1 MPSSKNI
8 EIVND
13 LRQKIKKA
21 KSIVFADYRGL
32 KAEDINNLRSQIRDN
47 NGETVVAKN
56 TLLRT
61 ALKEENVNLENIEAD
76 LKGPTTA
83 IFSYSDPVSPIKL
96 VVEFAK
102 KLELPKIKSALVEG
116 TYASADKVEEI
127 SNIPAKEVLI
137 ARMLGGLKAP
147 LSGLTNTLS
156 GVQRK
161 FVYALNAIKENK
173 EGGAQK

>member
-1 MPSSKNI
+1 MPNAKNI
-8 EIVND
+8 QVVSELKEKVKN
-13 LRQKIKKA
+13 A

-32 KAEDINNLRSQIRDN
+32 KADDINSLRAKIREN
-47 NGETVVAKN
+47 NGEVVVAKN
-56 TLLRT
+56 TLLKA
-61 ALKEENVNLENIEAD
+61 ALKEENIKVEGIDKD

-83 IFSYSDPVSPIKL
+83 IFSYGDSISPIKVL
-96 VVEFAK
+96 VEFAK
-102 KLELPKIKSALVEG
+102 RLELPKIKSAVIEG
-116 TYASADKVEEI
+116 VYANAEKVDEV

-161 FVYALNAIKENK
+161 FVYAINAIKTNK
-173 EGGAQK
+173 EGGVQE